1 MQLSFTDADKL
12 KSFIDCYVE
21 TPLLRII
28 QDDFDRLRYDKQFA
42 GEPICMLLT
51 GDAGTGKSSLIR
63 HYMAQSPEQSGHG
76 FVRKPLLVSR
86 IPSKPTLESTM
97 VELLKDLGQWGSEY
111 RLHRS
116 SAESLTEALIKCL
129 KRCETELIIIDEF
142 QELIENKTR
151 EKRNQIANRLKYISE
166 TAKIP
171 IVLVGMP

>member
-51 GDAGTGKSSLIR
+51 GDAGTGKSSLLR
-63 HYMAQSPEQSGHG
+63 HYLALSPEQSGHG

-97 VELLKDLGQWGSEY
+97 VE
-111 RLHRS
+111 RMR
-116 SAESLTEALIKCL
+116 
-129 KRCETELIIIDEF
+129 R
-142 QELIENKTR
+142 
-151 EKRNQIANRLKYISE
+151 
-166 TAKIP
+166 
-171 IVLVGMP
+171 

>member
-1 MQLSFTDADKL
+1 MQLSSTDAEKL

-51 GDAGTGKSSLIR
+51 GDTGTGKSSLIR

-86 IPSKPTLESTM
+86 IRNAKVVGST
-97 VELLKDLGQWGSEY
+97 
-111 RLHRS
+111 
-116 SAESLTEALIKCL
+116 
-129 KRCETELIIIDEF
+129 
-142 QELIENKTR
+142 
-151 EKRNQIANRLKYISE
+151 
-166 TAKIP
+166 P
-171 IVLVGMP
+171 ITGTI